1 MKKVL
6 LAVWMVVLT
15 VFPFQHA
22 AASDRAVDT
31 WKGTVKSVDG
41 NTESEASF
49 RYEIL
54 DEDEFVTV
62 RGQIALKNERQK
74 IERSILYFRCNKQQK
89 LCVVA
94 GYVPAY
100 GDAKHSTLFNSLAA
114 YSYNNPVISQS
125 RLFGTATTTI
135 SGSVHLRETMMP
147 SVYAPE
153 LSSLPEDA
161 MQKELERASNM
172 LPDRYGSVY
181 YYSFG
186 FFVAGDELAKAMQED
201 VIKNRSAIVS
211 GILSSD
217 RKSIKENKG
226 LSLVAG
232 SFQLP
237 SYGKRFLTG
246 VFTMNNPY
254 GVVNKIKTMF
264 PPIEDVMVKMTKGL
278 SDSDVQE
285 DLKFLARNDIT
296 VDTEIE
302 TNCGT
307 GTLREL
313 SEKLKDKAYKT
324 AIKEGSFWQETGTS
338 QRTAHVCI
346 DKVSNKYIK
355 RIAEAISDMACDIGD
370 LVCKDR
376 EYDKYYW
383 GNVEQFAKVV
393 YKVVPQRKL
402 SARCASVTT
411 EFKLDGNIIIAREN
425 SFENI
430 CK

>member
-6 LAVWMVVLT
+6 LVVWVLVLT

-22 AASDRAVDT
+22 AASDRTVDT
-31 WKGTVKSVDG
+31 WKGTLKNVDK
-41 NTESEASF
+41 NIEAEANF
-49 RYEIL
+49 RYEIF

-62 RGQIALKNERQK
+62 RGQIALTDAKHRV
-74 IERSILYFRCNKQQK
+74 ERSILYFRCNKQQK
-89 LCVVA
+89 LCVAA
-94 GYVPAY
+94 GYVPAH
-100 GDAKHSTLFNSLAA
+100 GDAKHSVLFKALAA
-114 YSYNNPVISQS
+114 YSYNNPTISQS
-125 RLFGTATTTI
+125 RLFGAATTTI
-135 SGSVHLRETMMP
+135 MGSAHLRETMMP

-153 LSSLPEDA
+153 LSSLPEDDR
-161 MQKELERASNM
+161 QKELERASNM
-172 LPDRYGSVY
+172 LPDRYGSVF

-186 FFVAGDELAKAMQED
+186 FFVASGELAKAMEED
-201 VIKNRSAIVS
+201 VIKNRSIIV
-211 GILSSD
+211 GEMLSTD
-217 RKSIKENKG
+217 RKSIKENRG

-237 SYGKRFLTG
+237 SYGKRLLTG
-246 VFTMNNPY
+246 IRTANDPY

-264 PPIEDVMVKMTKGL
+264 LPIEDVMVKVTKGL
-278 SDSDVQE
+278 SDPDVQE

-296 VDTEIE
+296 IDTEIE

-313 SEKLKDKAYKT
+313 SEKLKDKAHKT
-324 AIKEGSFWQETGTS
+324 AIKEGSLWQESGTS
-338 QRTAHVCI
+338 KRTAHVCI
-346 DKVSNKYIK
+346 DKVSNKYLK
-355 RIAEAISDMACDIGD
+355 RIAEAISDLACNLGD
-370 LVCKDR
+370 LECYKR

-383 GNVEQFAKVV
+383 GNAEQFAKVI